1 MTTPHQPEPID
12 EMQRDSIDDRV
23 LDAGEI
29 VTVIAVNDQHAETP
43 RNQAFVVIDGF
54 DHPNYAIAALGGDGY
69 EWRNQP
75 REWLQ
80 AVSPPQL
87 HQDRDVHGD
96 VIYVVD

>member
-1 MTTPHQPEPID
+1 MDPT
-12 EMQRDSIDDRV
+12 QRDEIRDRK
-23 LDAGEI
+23 LTAGEI
-29 VTVIAVNDQHAETP
+29 VTVIADDEAHAETS

-80 AVSPPQL
+80 AQPAPRL
-87 HQDRDVHGD
+87 RQDRDAAGNVT
-96 VIYVVD
+96 YLVD

>member
-1 MTTPHQPEPID
+1 MTTPHQPEPED
-12 EMQRDSIDDRV
+12 QTPPDGTDDRV

-29 VTVIAVNDQHAETP
+29 VTVIAANDEHAETP
-43 RNQAFVVIDGF
+43 PNQAFVVTDGF

-80 AVSPPQL
+80 TVSPPQL
-87 HQDRDVHGD
+87 RQDRNAASQ